1 LVLSIA
7 AHDPAQPAVAPIS
20 IALMLLLSFTGGS
33 GGVLDPQGPI
43 GADLK
48 IMYNAL
54 AIMIA
59 IVLPTIVATQ
69 HAANASNDADVA
81 VRLQRIDR

>member
-20 IALMLLLSFTGGS
+20 IALMLLLSFTGCS
-33 GGVLDPQGPI
+33 GGVLDPQPI
-43 GADLK
+43 GADLE
-48 IMYNAL
+48 IMYNTL

-81 VRLQRIDR
+81 VRLQRINR

>member
-20 IALMLLLSFTGGS
+20 IALMLLLSFTGCS
-33 GGVLDPQGPI
+33 GGVVDPQEPI
-43 GADLK
+43 GADLE

-54 AIMIA
+54 AII
-59 IVLPTIVATQ
+59 
-69 HAANASNDADVA
+69 
-81 VRLQRIDR
+81 